1 MKLEFKISNK
11 SFKEIIYQVL
21 QTLIYLIRIFVMFPI
36 IVLCWMYVPIMY
48 VVGISKP
55 FEKCIRLFEG
65 ITLNADED

>member
-1 MKLEFKISNK
+1 
-11 SFKEIIYQVL
+11 
-21 QTLIYLIRIFVMFPI
+21 MFPI